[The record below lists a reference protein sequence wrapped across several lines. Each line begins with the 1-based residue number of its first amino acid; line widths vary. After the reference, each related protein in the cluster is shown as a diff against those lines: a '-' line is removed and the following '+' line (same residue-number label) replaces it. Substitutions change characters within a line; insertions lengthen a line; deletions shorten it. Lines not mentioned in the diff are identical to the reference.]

1 VVLDCVVG
9 SALEQAGYG
18 GPFVAE
24 AGMGP
29 DYGVV
34 LFGGEGAVLD
44 LGRELIAPAEAAGLA
59 GAARD
64 GLADEG
70 PVPGP
75 VLLDQPLESLV
86 LFGAPWAFD
95 PVHVLSG
102 KNNACVHKYVMV
114 EGGRERK

>member
-1 VVLDCVVG
+1 VVLDGVVG

-34 LFGGEGAVLD
+34 FLGREGPVLD
-44 LGRELIAPAEAAGLA
+44 LGRELIAPAEPAGLA

-70 PVPGP
+70 PVPGS
-75 VLLDQPLESLV
+75 VLLDELLQSVVFL
-86 LFGAPWAFD
+86 GAPWAFD

-102 KNNACVHKYVMV
+102 QNNSWVHKYV
-114 EGGRERK
+114 